1 MSSNIFKN
9 YHENVVKYDL
19 VNKFNYKNIKQL
31 PKLKSITLTFKLK
44 THNVKELISSLAAIK
59 IISYQHP
66 SLTLS
71 KVSNVSFNVRKGQ
84 PVGCKVTLRKKKLR
98 LFLNLIINNTPVIKK
113 KINYKNN
120 FLFSFKIS
128 NILTFNKL
136 EKNYQFFKNL
146 NGLDISIV
154 TTETTYENFLF
165 LLKSYKIEA

>member
-128 NILTFNKL
+128 NILIFNKL

-146 NGLDISIV
+146 SDLNINIHTINCKNNELF
-154 TTETTYENFLF
+154 FLMQSHK
-165 LLKSYKIEA
+165 LII